1 MAKKVKTVYFCNNC
15 GNESP
20 KWLGKCPACGEWN
33 TFVEEKVT
41 TNTKSGKSSR
51 TEEKVKPVKLSEIEN
66 GNEIRIPLPSKELN
80 RVLGGGLVA
89 GSLTLLGGEPGIG
102 KSTLLL
108 QNILSMRSKKILYI
122 SGEESGPQIK
132 MRADRLSKAPNDT
145 FILCETDLD
154 NIFNQIENIKPDLII
169 VDSIQTIHSPAIESV
184 AGSVSQVRECA
195 AEFLKFAK
203 QSGIPVILVG
213 HINKDG
219 AIAGPKVL
227 EHIVDTVLQ
236 FEGDRQYLF
245 RILRSIKN
253 RFGSTSEIGIYEMVE
268 KGLREVANPS
278 NILISDS
285 TDKSMSGIGIGV
297 TTEGIRPFLVE
308 VQALVSNSAYATPQR
323 SVTGFDQRRLNMLL
337 AVLEKRAKLRFA
349 QKDVFLNITGGLKI
363 IDPALDLAVMAA
375 IMSSYFDIPIP
386 TDMAFIGEVGLSGEV
401 RTVTRIETRISEA
414 AKMGFSKII
423 IPKGNLKGVTLK
435 NESQVVE
442 ISKIE
447 QCFKIIH
454 SIKG

>member
-1 MAKKVKTVYFCNNC
+1 M
-15 GNESP
+15 
-20 KWLGKCPACGEWN
+20 
-33 TFVEEKVT
+33 
-41 TNTKSGKSSR
+41 
-51 TEEKVKPVKLSEIEN
+51 
-66 GNEIRIPLPSKELN
+66 
-80 RVLGGGLVA
+80 
-89 GSLTLLGGEPGIG
+89 
-102 KSTLLL
+102 
-108 QNILSMRSKKILYI
+108 
-122 SGEESGPQIK
+122 
-132 MRADRLSKAPNDT
+132 
-145 FILCETDLD
+145 
-154 NIFNQIENIKPDLII
+154 
-169 VDSIQTIHSPAIESV
+169 
-184 AGSVSQVRECA
+184 
-195 AEFLKFAK
+195 
-203 QSGIPVILVG
+203 
-213 HINKDG
+213 
-219 AIAGPKVL
+219 
-227 EHIVDTVLQ
+227 
-236 FEGDRQYLF
+236 
-245 RILRSIKN
+245 
-253 RFGSTSEIGIYEMVE
+253 
-268 KGLREVANPS
+268 ANPS